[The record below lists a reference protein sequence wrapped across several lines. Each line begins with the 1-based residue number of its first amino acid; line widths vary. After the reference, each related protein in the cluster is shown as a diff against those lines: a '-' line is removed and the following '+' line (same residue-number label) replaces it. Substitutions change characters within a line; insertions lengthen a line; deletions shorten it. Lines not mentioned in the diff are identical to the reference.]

1 MARNRR
7 NFLRQTASFTAIT
20 TVAGFEIS
28 LHQRRLTSMTSMA
41 TKDAVIQLGE
51 SYFRGLE
58 ERRISFARQLD
69 VLGAVS
75 GLRALVDSTPWESK
89 SILAYK
95 KVWED
100 AGLQWNVVEGPPSL
114 GEKTKLGLKGR
125 DEEISKFIT
134 LMKNLKQDAGD
145 WLV

>member
-1 MARNRR
+1 MTLMSAKKAYCRKPIAMARNRR

-28 LHQRRLTSMTSMA
+28 LHQRGLTSMPSMA

-75 GLRALVDSTPWESK
+75 GLRALVDSTPWNQNLFSHIKKFGKMPDFSGTRSK
-89 SILAYK
+89 VLRVLAK
-95 KVWED
+95 KR
-100 AGLQWNVVEGPPSL
+100 N
-114 GEKTKLGLKGR
+114 
-125 DEEISKFIT
+125 
-134 LMKNLKQDAGD
+134 
-145 WLV
+145 